1 MKDIQI
7 LPKGAEQTIRAFI
20 EQKFNQNSLRTDFP
34 NKLLRGDVLRLLDRF
49 CTVIYYPVEHESNN
63 GFHVSIPLFDGQMQ
77 DFVFINTAQTM
88 EKQVFTAAHELGHIW
103 KVDKTILNELKLES
117 TPQNQELVI
126 NRFAAVLLIP
136 EDEFKAVLLTEVKKL
151 DNTDGSVSLPNMYR
165 LIVIL
170 MNFFFAPMKAV
181 VLRMVELECLSLH
194 DASLLL
200 GENKKD
206 ENSVTVL
213 INQLGNELGFT
224 ELQSPSRKKW
234 IDGLAEKLTIAE
246 QRQLLPKEKIDYI
259 RHAFDIQSFEPN
271 MDLNGSIS
279 LNT

>member
-7 LPKGAEQTIRAFI
+7 LPKEAEQTIRVFI
-20 EQKFNQNSLRTDFP
+20 EQKFHRNNLRTDFP
-34 NKLLRGDVLRLLDRF
+34 NKLLRGDVLRLLDQF

-103 KVDKTILNELKLES
+103 NVDKTILSELKLEP

-136 EDEFKAVLLTEVKKL
+136 EDEFKAVLFTEVKKL
-151 DNTDGSVSLPNMYR
+151 SNKDGSVSLPNMYR

-181 VLRMVELECLSLH
+181 VLRMVELECLSLN

-200 GENKKD
+200 GENKED
-206 ENSVTVL
+206 EHSVTVL
-213 INQLGNELGFT
+213 INQLCNELGFT
-224 ELQSPSRKKW
+224 ELQNPSRKKW

-259 RHAFDIQSFEPN
+259 RRAFDIQSFEPN
-271 MDLNGSIS
+271 MDLDGSIS

>member
-7 LPKGAEQTIRAFI
+7 LPKEAEQTIRAFI
-20 EQKFNQNSLRTDFP
+20 EQKFQQNNLRTDFP
-34 NKLLRGDVLRLLDRF
+34 NKLLRGDVLRLLDQF

-63 GFHVSIPLFDGQMQ
+63 GFHVSIPLFDGQTQ

-103 KVDKTILNELKLES
+103 NVDKTILSELKLET

-136 EDEFKAVLLTEVKKL
+136 EDEFKAVLFTEVKKL
-151 DNTDGSVSLPNMYR
+151 SNKDGSVSLPNMYR

-170 MNFFFAPMKAV
+170 MNFFFAPMKAA
-181 VLRMVELECLSLH
+181 VLRMVELECLSLN

-200 GENKKD
+200 GENKED
-206 ENSVTVL
+206 EHSVTVL
-213 INQLGNELGFT
+213 INQLCNELGFT
-224 ELQSPSRKKW
+224 ELQNPSRKKW

-259 RHAFDIQSFEPN
+259 RRAFDVQSFEPN
-271 MDLNGSIS
+271 MDLDRSIS